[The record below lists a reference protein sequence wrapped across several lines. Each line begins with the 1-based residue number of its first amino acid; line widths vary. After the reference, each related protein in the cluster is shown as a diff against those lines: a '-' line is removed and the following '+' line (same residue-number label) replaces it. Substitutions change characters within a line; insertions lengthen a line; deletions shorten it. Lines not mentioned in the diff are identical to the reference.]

1 MFKITT
7 FANAAMRV
15 LIANSSQV
23 VMVLARLPDELEPPR
38 LAAFRVLLFG
48 TRGETRD
55 REHQCARVVAQAEAI
70 AYLTPQRSALA
81 GKVAAA
87 QTLNL

>member
-23 VMVLARLPDELEPPR
+23 VMVLARCLTSWSRLVWLLFASFCLEPAER
-38 LAAFRVLLFG
+38 LALKSTQQIGRWLLG
-48 TRGETRD
+48 HLGR
-55 REHQCARVVAQAEAI
+55 
-70 AYLTPQRSALA
+70 
-81 GKVAAA
+81 
-87 QTLNL
+87 N